1 MVLVPVIAS
10 SAAAL
15 LSLFR
20 WQLWISGG
28 LLGLSAVFMWIPEFK
43 GQGAAHAAGLKAELT
58 ECLQPSRMLLI
69 GQCIRSSSSP

>member
-15 LSLFR
+15 LSLFL

-28 LLGLSAVFMWIPEFK
+28 LLGLSAVFIWIPEFK
-43 GQGAAHAAGLKAELT
+43 GQGTVHAVGLTAELR
-58 ECLQPSRMLLI
+58 ECFQPRRMLLI
-69 GQCIRSSSSP
+69 GQCSS